1 MSTSLTT
8 KNVDKRCGD
17 PVGGGAE
24 SGERRPTER
33 APCRDAGHRSASAA
47 VYPTYST
54 KA

>member
-24 SGERRPTER
+24 SGERRPIER
-33 APCRDAGHRSASAA
+33 APCRDAGHGSASAA